1 MKNNSTCFTVFVT
14 DRVCVHGGVTV
25 PIYNARSQRLT
36 VRRDCLIRSSN
47 TRAFSQLSSR
57 VLFTLAVN
65 NDDGS
70 N

>member
-1 MKNNSTCFTVFVT
+1 
-14 DRVCVHGGVTV
+14 VHGGVTV